1 MYIVTVTVTVV
12 ILLIL
17 LLILKRNTCI
27 KAHVINLKKNKQRY
41 ERFMNSYTLDIP
53 IERFDAIVGKELDP
67 QEYISKNAYDTLQI
81 AEKNGYRK
89 RHSELTRGAIGCYL
103 SHVELYKKL
112 LSDECEYYLIFED
125 DAELCVKNETIL
137 RDAIKNA
144 PSDWDMISF
153 ARGYGYSHTEIKGK
167 YTKYYHFFGLTCY
180 LINKKGARKF
190 LDEFNSKPIT
200 MQIDSKMSLMI
211 QKGNFVVY
219 GYSDYILEEHSDAGT
234 DIQIPVYENEEAFI
248 LEDL

>member
-1 MYIVTVTVTVV
+1 MYIIV
-12 ILLIL
+12 ILIVLIL
-17 LLILKRNTCI
+17 LFLLFKRNTCI
-27 KAHVINLKKNKQRY
+27 KAYVINLEKNKHRY
-41 ERFMNSYTLDIP
+41 QRFMNSYNLNIP

-67 QEYISKNAYDTLQI
+67 EMYISKNAYDTLLQ
-81 AEKNGYRK
+81 AENNGYRK

-112 LSDECEYYLIFED
+112 LNDECEYYLIFED
-125 DAELCVKNETIL
+125 DSQIIPNCEKVIHE
-137 RDAIKNA
+137 AIKNA

-153 ARGYGYSHTEIKGK
+153 ARGYGYSYTEIKEK

-180 LINKKGARKF
+180 LINKKGAKKF
-190 LDEFNSKPIT
+190 LEEFNSKPIT

-211 QKGNFVVY
+211 RNGNFVVY
-219 GYSDYILEEHSDAGT
+219 GYSDYILEEHIDAGT
-234 DIQIPVYENEEAFI
+234 DIQIPMYENEDSFT